1 MSKWIRWFKHNES
14 IYPEVGQMPLKD
26 LESVLKEF
34 GSEARKVLKETGADH
49 VIYATKEYDEEDVQR
64 VASLLAETRQ
74 R

>member
-34 GSEARKVLKETGADH
+34 GSEKGFERNRGRSCDICHKG
-49 VIYATKEYDEEDVQR
+49 I
-64 VASLLAETRQ
+64 
-74 R
+74 